1 MNILEEYL
9 ELIYTKGENPFYKIV
24 EHDLLTSRK
33 NFVVTANPEILMM
46 GTQELEMDQ
55 ALKNCTYIVP
65 DGIGVAKA
73 VKWKKKIDCKR
84 ITGIDLACHT
94 LEFANEHSLS
104 CYLFGAKPEVLKDVV
119 KKIDKKYP
127 AIKIVGFCDGY
138 VTEREN
144 VRKSIIEL
152 RPDIVLVALGTPAQE
167 KFINSFFDEI
177 EKGLCIGIG
186 GAFDV
191 ISGHTKRAPQFFTS
205 HNLEWLYRIATQPS
219 RLRRFWK
226 GNICFMWKLLING

>member
-1 MNILEEYL
+1 MDKLDEYL
-9 ELIYTKGENPFYKIV
+9 ELVYTKGEDSFYKIV
-24 EHDLLTSRK
+24 EQDLIIKKK

-46 GTQELEMDQ
+46 GTQELEMDK

-84 ITGIDLACHT
+84 IAGIDLACHT

-119 KKIDKKYP
+119 NKIGKKYP
-127 AIKIVGFCDGY
+127 AVKIVGFCDGY
-138 VTEREN
+138 VKEREN
-144 VRKSIIEL
+144 VRKNIIEL
-152 RPDIVLVALGTPAQE
+152 KPDIVLVALGTPAQE
-167 KFINSFFDEI
+167 KFINSFFNEI

-226 GNICFMWKLLING
+226 GNICFIWKMLIK